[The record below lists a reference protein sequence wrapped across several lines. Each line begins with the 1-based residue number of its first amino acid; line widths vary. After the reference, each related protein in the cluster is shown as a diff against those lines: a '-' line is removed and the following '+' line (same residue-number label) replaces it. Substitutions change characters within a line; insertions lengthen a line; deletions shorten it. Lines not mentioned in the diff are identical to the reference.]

1 MSTRRAAGARPEILQ
16 AAGRVVLA
24 SGVGALTLDAVAREA
39 GVSKGGLLYHFPSKD
54 ALITGMIEHL
64 LAEFDQALE
73 AAMAAEPAGQPGRWL
88 RAYIRATVALH
99 QPDSQLT
106 ATLIAAVASE
116 ARLLAP
122 VRARYAAWQRQAEAD
137 GLDPARATVV
147 RMAVD
152 GLWFA
157 DMFGL
162 APPSGPSRQQLI
174 AALLAL
180 TADSP
185 TAPSQE

>member
-1 MSTRRAAGARPEILQ
+1 MSTRKTAGARPEILQ
-16 AAGRVVLA
+16 AAGRVVQA
-24 SGVGALTLDAVAREA
+24 SGVGALTLDAVARA
-39 GVSKGGLLYHFPSKD
+39 ASVSKGGLLYHFPSKD

-64 LAEFDQALE
+64 LTEFDQALE
-73 AAMAAEPAGQPGRWL
+73 AAMAEEPAGRPGRWL
-88 RAYIRATVALH
+88 RAYIRATVALN

-106 ATLIAAVASE
+106 ATLIAAVASD
-116 ARLLAP
+116 AALRGP
-122 VRARYAAWQRQAEAD
+122 VRAHYDAWQRQAEAD

-162 APPSGPSRQQLI
+162 APPSGASRAQLI

-180 TADSP
+180 TAGSP
-185 TAPSQE
+185 TPPTQE